1 MSGVAAIFHGAGGSL
16 VHAVWPITFIAGLV
30 VATLIARYGLH
41 HRWHARIER
50 KRLMTA
56 AEVRFWHVLIR
67 AFPDHGVFA
76 QVSASARLR
85 PAAGLSRSDW
95 WSTYGRFSQMIVDF
109 VVVDARSGVVLA
121 IVELDDRSHSAARDA
136 ARDAMFARG
145 GYNVVRCHSG
155 DGVDIVRQ
163 RFDALT
169 GRGAASAS
177 SWRPRVVS

>member
-1 MSGVAAIFHGAGGSL
+1 MSGRIAILHGAGGAL
-16 VHAVWPITFIAGLV
+16 VHDVWPIIVIGGIV
-30 VATLIARYGLH
+30 VATLIARYGLR

-76 QVSASARLR
+76 QVSAGALLR
-85 PAAGLSRSDW
+85 PVSGLARRDW
-95 WSTYGRFSQMIVDF
+95 WATYGRFSQMIVDF

-121 IVELDDRSHSAARDA
+121 IVELDDRSHSAAKDA
-136 ARDAMFARG
+136 ARDAMFARC
-145 GYNVVRCHSG
+145 GYTVLRCHSR
-155 DGVDIVRQ
+155 DSADAVRQ

-169 GRGAASAS
+169 GHGVVSAS
-177 SWRPRVVS
+177 SWRPRAVS